1 MVAVGGGKWYNGCG
15 REESDMAMP
24 ESLIREWD
32 QLSEQNRKQACS
44 YISLLLKQ
52 QEKDQQRIHPRRTLG
67 ILADR
72 FHSIADDFDNPLPD
86 FEEYMS

>member
-1 MVAVGGGKWYNGCG
+1 
-15 REESDMAMP
+15 MAMP

-52 QEKDQQRIHPRRTLG
+52 QEKNEQRVYPKRKFG

-72 FHSIADDFDNPLPD
+72 FHSIADDFNAPLPD
-86 FEEYMS
+86 FEAYLA

>member
-1 MVAVGGGKWYNGCG
+1 
-15 REESDMAMP
+15 MAMP

-52 QEKDQQRIHPRRTLG
+52 QEKNEQRVYPKRKLG

-72 FHSIADDFDNPLPD
+72 FHSIADDFNAPLPD
-86 FEEYMS
+86 FEEYLS